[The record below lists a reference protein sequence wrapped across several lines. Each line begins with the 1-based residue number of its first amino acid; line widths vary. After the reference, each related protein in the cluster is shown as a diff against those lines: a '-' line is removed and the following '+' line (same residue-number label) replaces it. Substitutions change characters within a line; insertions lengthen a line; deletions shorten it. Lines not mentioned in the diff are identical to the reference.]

1 MECYKISKLFV
12 AKLCQIC
19 GKQWVE
25 VSDLSSGLYYVN
37 KNITLKTLRLR
48 SYLCDYSDAYLV
60 VKETIHL
67 LA

>member
-19 GKQWVE
+19 GKKWVE

-48 SYLCDYSDAYLV
+48 SYLNDYSDAYLV